1 MKEISD
7 LRIQHLKH
15 DDCIRYKDTLIS
27 FYYRN
32 SVTCSSLSHFSK
44 ADAEAKINSMM
55 DHISDG
61 SAIVFGAITGDKLV
75 GYIWSYEYTFREEA
89 RIYVSE
95 IHVDESYRNRGIGKQ
110 LLRAVETAARD
121 GGYGALY
128 LHTEGSNKDAIK
140 LYEKEGYI
148 IERVQLRKGL

>member
-121 GGYGALY
+121 GGGMEHCTFIQREAIRMLSSYMRRKDTL
-128 LHTEGSNKDAIK
+128 LNVSN
-140 LYEKEGYI
+140 
-148 IERVQLRKGL
+148 